1 MCGPFACPGEASGSG
16 TRVGRVKGFTEGSRR
31 QAPTAGPAAHPQP
44 HQTQEARMLLAALWM
59 VALLGAAVTLLILAN
74 GNPLH
79 L

>member
-1 MCGPFACPGEASGSG
+1 
-16 TRVGRVKGFTEGSRR
+16 
-31 QAPTAGPAAHPQP
+31 
-44 HQTQEARMLLAALWM
+44 MLLAALWM